1 MLPCLLMFFILAN
14 VAVAQETS
22 TAAKSAV
29 EAHCR
34 QLAIELARLVP
45 GATVTA
51 LRPGVVDTPA
61 LRKIPGSQD
70 WIDVVLMKHPG
81 KRLTTPDDVGA
92 AIVACAVALY
102 FMEQKAHSQGLS
114 LRRAV
119 ARRFFMTLAPAFL
132 AGAILTA
139 ALVGRV
145 DREIITGMWLLLY
158 GTGLTACGLFAVPAV
173 FTAGV
178 AFMALGTAT
187 LWLPPGSAPIVL
199 ALGFGAIHLVMGGA
213 IVRYHGG

>member
-1 MLPCLLMFFILAN
+1 MSATPNPPRQLGPTPIDSGAVENLLYIRRTIEAAHTFTTVPGKGCIAMGITALA
-14 VAVAQETS
+14 AVALES
-22 TAAKSAV
+22 FPPLTAYW
-29 EAHCR
+29 
-34 QLAIELARLVP
+34 LGI
-45 GATVTA
+45 
-51 LRPGVVDTPA
+51 
-61 LRKIPGSQD
+61 
-70 WIDVVLMKHPG
+70 W
-81 KRLTTPDDVGA
+81 VGA
-92 AIVACAVALY
+92 AAIACALALW
-102 FMEQKAHSQGLS
+102 FMEQKAHAQGLS

-145 DREIITGMWLLLY
+145 DRELITGTWLLLY

-187 LWLPPGSAPIVL
+187 LWLPPGSSHVVL
-199 ALGFGAIHLVMGGA
+199 ALGFGGIHLALGA
-213 IVRYHGG
+213 VIVRHHGG